1 MRLDHKTAV
10 ITGAGSGI
18 GRATAL
24 TLADAGARVFCA
36 DINEAG
42 GVETAEEACAA
53 GNLAEFLPL
62 DVTDEE
68 SVIALAAAVAERAPR
83 LDILVN
89 AAGAADNEPFLASC
103 PDAWERDTA
112 INFLGPIR
120 VSHAFLQTM
129 VEAGQGKIVNVG
141 SDAGRVG
148 STGETVYAGAKG
160 GIIAFTKSLARE
172 VARHKINVNCV
183 CPGPTDTPMLRSRPE
198 KMREALI
205 KVIPF
210 HRFGDPEDVA
220 NAILFFSCPQSDYIT
235 GQVLS
240 VSGGLTMAG

>member
-1 MRLDHKTAV
+1 MRLDDKTAV
-10 ITGAGSGI
+10 VTGAGSGI

-36 DINEAG
+36 DIYQAG

-68 SVIALAAAVAERAPR
+68 SVIALAASVAERAPR

-89 AAGAADNEPFLASC
+89 GVGAADNEPFLASC
-103 PDAWERDTA
+103 PEAWERDTA

-120 VSHAFLQTM
+120 VSHAFLQSM
-129 VEAGQGKIVNVG
+129 VAAGSGKIVNVG

-160 GIIAFTKSLARE
+160 GIVAFTKSLARE

-183 CPGPTDTPMLRSRPE
+183 CPGPTDTPMLRSRSE
-198 KMREALI
+198 KMQEALL
-205 KVIPF
+205 KAIPF
-210 HRFGDPEDVA
+210 HRFGEAQDAVGSEA
-220 NAILFFSCPQSDYIT
+220 
-235 GQVLS
+235 
-240 VSGGLTMAG
+240 

>member
-1 MRLDHKTAV
+1 MRLDDKTAV

-18 GRATAL
+18 GRGTAL
-24 TLADAGARVFCA
+24 TLAAAGARVFCA
-36 DINEAG
+36 DINEPG
-42 GVETAEEACAA
+42 GTETAEQVRAA
-53 GNLAEFLPL
+53 GGLAEFLPL
-62 DVTDEE
+62 DVTDQE
-68 SVIALAAAVAERAPR
+68 SVIALAAAVAERTPR

-89 AAGAADNEPFLASC
+89 AAGAADNEPFMVSG
-103 PDAWERDTA
+103 PDAWARDTA

-120 VSHAFLQTM
+120 ISHAFLQTM
-129 VEAGQGKIVNVG
+129 ADAGQGKIVNVG

-148 STGETVYAGAKG
+148 STGESVYAGAKG

-172 VARHKINVNCV
+172 VARYKINVNCV
-183 CPGPTDTPMLRSRPE
+183 CPGPTDTPMLQSRPE
-198 KMREALI
+198 KMREALL

-210 HRFGDPEDVA
+210 HRFGDPRDIA
-220 NAILFFSCPQSDYIT
+220 NAILFFSSSRSDYIT